1 MEMGKRKEND
11 ASNDRA
17 RKQRKGKTNGVA
29 SHPQLISGGTG
40 QKVMMS
46 LKPYLRKP
54 AIPF

>member
-1 MEMGKRKEND
+1 MGKRKEND